1 MHLRVSECTVTRL
14 LATVRF
20 GKLNLSALTSCLD
33 TENHYCSAEAQQL
46 HLRCFYAFYS
56 RSRTLLVKIKIQ

>member
-1 MHLRVSECTVTRL
+1 MHLSVSECTVTRL

-33 TENHYCSAEAQQL
+33 AENHCRAEAQQL
-46 HLRCFYAFYS
+46 HLRCFYAFHS
-56 RSRTLLVKIKIQ
+56 RSRTLLLRIKTQ